1 LQGDD
6 SDPQQARELRDV
18 FVRTMFKCEG
28 ADLTDVKLSAASN
41 IGTNSLPLLHGEAL
55 PVSSNPSCT
64 NHYAQAPQAM
74 NEKHLDYER
83 GEAGRRK
90 KECSYGIVPL

>member
-6 SDPQQARELRDV
+6 SDPQQARKLRNV
-18 FVRTMFKCEG
+18 IVMTVFKCEG
-28 ADLTDVKLSAASN
+28 ADRTDVRLSTASS

-55 PVSSNPSCT
+55 SVTSSPSRT
-64 NHYAQAPQAM
+64 NHDVQAPQAM

-90 KECSYGIVPL
+90 EECRY